1 MYKKINKNESV
12 NKNNTILKV
21 TDKNASRLIQSDKP
35 TLTHSYFFATEKL
48 QRQRQLTQ
56 TQF

>member
-1 MYKKINKNESV
+1 MKVLIK
-12 NKNNTILKV
+12 TIV